1 MKNALTIAILAALA
15 LAGCRKDGEEP
26 PADSAAPAEA
36 NAAPAAPVEPDPVK
50 RRMRDP
56 EYMKKI
62 NSLKAEM
69 VARRREV
76 IEARRALEEAK
87 ARNAPA
93 EEIEALDKARIEREE
108 ALQANLMKS
117 TATVSAQ
124 MRGDA
129 AANGEGIEGNLKSKG
144 EQE

>member
-15 LAGCRKDGEEP
+15 LAGCGKDGGEP
-26 PADSAAPAEA
+26 PAAPAVPAET

-50 RRMRDP
+50 RRMKDP

-93 EEIEALDKARIEREE
+93 EEIEALDKARVEREE

-129 AANGEGIEGNLKSKG
+129 AANGEGIEKNLKSKG